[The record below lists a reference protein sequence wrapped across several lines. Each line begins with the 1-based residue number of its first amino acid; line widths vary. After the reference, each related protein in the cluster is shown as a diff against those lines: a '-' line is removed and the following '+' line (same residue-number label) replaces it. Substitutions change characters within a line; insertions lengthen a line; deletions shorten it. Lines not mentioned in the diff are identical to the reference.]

1 MDNFTYWNPVK
12 IVFGR
17 ETIEELRALVPFDAN
32 IMLVYGG
39 GSIKKNNVYDRIK
52 ESLGNKITAE
62 FSGIEPNP
70 HYETCLKAV
79 DLIKEKNI
87 DYILAAGGGSVI
99 DSVKFIAAAAVFEGA
114 DPWQI
119 LVSGGEIINNALP
132 FGCVITLPATGSEM
146 NPNSVISRAATKE
159 KLHFKSPFVYPVF
172 SIMDPE
178 TTFTLPPRQTANG
191 IADTFVHVMEQYM
204 TRVNNAPLQ
213 DRQAE
218 AVLSTLIEEAP
229 RVLETPGDY
238 DVRANLMWCATN
250 GLNGL
255 LACGQA
261 EDWSTHMI
269 GHELTAFYGIDHA
282 RSLAIVLPSLWRYR
296 KKEKFD
302 KLLQYARRIFNI
314 ETEDESVA
322 VDQAI
327 NKTEEFFYSLGIPTS
342 LSEYGID
349 SIEAAE
355 KIRERF
361 KARDSAF
368 GEGMDI
374 DADAAYCVLKG
385 CG

>member
-1 MDNFTYWNPVK
+1 
-12 IVFGR
+12 
-17 ETIEELRALVPFDAN
+17 
-32 IMLVYGG
+32 
-39 GSIKKNNVYDRIK
+39 
-52 ESLGNKITAE
+52 
-62 FSGIEPNP
+62 
-70 HYETCLKAV
+70 
-79 DLIKEKNI
+79 
-87 DYILAAGGGSVI
+87 
-99 DSVKFIAAAAVFEGA
+99 
-114 DPWQI
+114 
-119 LVSGGEIINNALP
+119 
-132 FGCVITLPATGSEM
+132 
-146 NPNSVISRAATKE
+146 
-159 KLHFKSPFVYPVF
+159 
-172 SIMDPE
+172 
-178 TTFTLPPRQTANG
+178 
-191 IADTFVHVMEQYM
+191 
-204 TRVNNAPLQ
+204 
-213 DRQAE
+213 
-218 AVLSTLIEEAP
+218 
-229 RVLETPGDY
+229 
-238 DVRANLMWCATN
+238 
-250 GLNGL
+250 
-255 LACGQA
+255 
-261 EDWSTHMI
+261 MI